1 MNTSTR
7 VMRSTTFA
15 AICGLTLAAGMAGA
29 PAVLELAPAATAQ
42 EQAQAPTI
50 DFNATG
56 SINIHKRAG
65 TAGEAHDTGN
75 VNPEAPGAPL
85 AGAGFTVWR
94 VNVPFSNTA
103 EVQAA
108 QKLTTAEAADKLGA
122 QQGVEK
128 LTDSNGVAAFGGLPV
143 GVYYVKETTVPEGHV
158 PGAPFLV
165 FVPMTNPATLTGW
178 NYDVHVYPKN
188 SENKAEKAVTDADQN
203 VGDVITYAIT
213 SDLPK
218 PVAGGTI
225 SKYEVIDTLDPRVEV
240 TPADISVA
248 FSDGTAIPAGT
259 YTATVEV
266 VDGKNVAKVVFN
278 EEGLKLLTDN
288 VEKRL
293 VTTIK
298 AKVKE
303 IGDGSSVIKNQATVI
318 SNNGAGSGDTT
329 VPTNKVETHH
339 GKLKVLKHDKDGAPL
354 KDATFELYRC
364 ENQATLGD
372 KISINGTDTWTTGDD
387 GTLLVDALHVTD
399 FENNAPAT
407 KEKKYCLKETKAPA
421 GYELLPAPIEFTFT
435 RAEIA
440 ETGEDDAVTLT
451 KKVENVKSVT
461 PQLPLTGGAGIGL
474 IVGLGALIIGAGAWY
489 AKRNTSRA

>member
-42 EQAQAPTI
+42 AQEQAPTI
-50 DFNATG
+50 DFNAKG

-75 VNPEAPGAPL
+75 KNSGAPGTPL

-108 QKLTTAEAADKLGA
+108 QKLTTAEAATKLGN
-122 QQGVEK
+122 QVGNEQKTGP
-128 LTDSNGVAAFGGLPV
+128 NGVATFDNLPV
-143 GVYYVKETTVPEGHV
+143 GVYYVKETTVPQGHV

-165 FVPMTNPATLTGW
+165 FVPMTNPDTLTGW
-178 NYDVHVYPKN
+178 NYHVHVYPKN

-218 PVAGGTI
+218 PIAGGTI
-225 SKYEVIDTLDPRVEV
+225 SKYEVVDTLDPRVEV
-240 TPADISVA
+240 TSADISVA
-248 FSDGTAIPAGT
+248 FSDRTPIPASN

-278 EEGLKLLTDN
+278 GQGLKLLKDNTD
-288 VEKRL
+288 KRL

-303 IGDGSSVIKNQATVI
+303 IGDGSSTIKNQATVI

-329 VPTNKVETHH
+329 VPTNKVETHY
-339 GKLKVLKHDKDGAPL
+339 GKLKVLKHDKDDAPL

-364 ENQATLGD
+364 EDQATLGD
-372 KISINGTDTWTTGDD
+372 KISINGTSAWTTGED
-387 GTLLVDALHVTD
+387 GSLLIDGLHVTD
-399 FENNAPAT
+399 FENN
-407 KEKKYCLKETKAPA
+407 KEGITKKYCLKETKAPA
-421 GYELLPAPIEFTFT
+421 GYELLPKPIEFTFT
-435 RAEIA
+435 RKDIA
-440 ETGEDDAVTLT
+440 ATGEDDAVTLT

-489 AKRNTSRA
+489 AKRNTNRG

>member
-42 EQAQAPTI
+42 AQAPTI
-50 DFNATG
+50 DFNAKG

-75 VNPEAPGAPL
+75 ENSGAPGAPL
-85 AGAGFTVWR
+85 EGAGFTVWK
-94 VNVPFSNTA
+94 VDVPFSNTA

-108 QKLTTAEAADKLGA
+108 QKLTTAEAAAKLGD
-122 QQGVEK
+122 QVGNEQK
-128 LTDSNGVAAFGGLPV
+128 TDSNGVATFGDLPV
-143 GVYYVKETTVPEGHV
+143 GVYYVKETTVPQGHV

-165 FVPMTNPATLTGW
+165 FVPMTNPDTLTGW

-248 FSDGTAIPAGT
+248 FSDGTEISPDN

-278 EEGLKLLTDN
+278 EDGLKLLTDN
-288 VEKRL
+288 ADKRL

-303 IGDGSSVIKNQATVI
+303 IGDGSSEIKNEATVI

-329 VPTNKVETHH
+329 TPTNEVETHY

-354 KDATFELYRC
+354 KGATFELYRC
-364 ENQATLGD
+364 ENQATLRD
-372 KISINGTDTWTTGDD
+372 KISINGTDTWTTVDD
-387 GTLLVDALHVTD
+387 GTLLIDGLHVTD
-399 FENNAPAT
+399 FENN
-407 KEKKYCLKETKAPA
+407 KEGINKKYCLKETEAPA
-421 GYELLPAPIEFTFT
+421 GYELLPEPIEFTFT

-489 AKRNTSRA
+489 AKRNTNRG

>member
-15 AICGLTLAAGMAGA
+15 AICGLTLAVGIAGA
-29 PAVLELAPAATAQ
+29 PAVLELTPAATAQ

-50 DFNATG
+50 DFKATG

-75 VNPEAPGAPL
+75 VNSEAPGAPL
-85 AGAGFTVWR
+85 EGAGFTVWK

-108 QKLTTAEAADKLGA
+108 QKLTTAEAAAKLGDPVRNE
-122 QQGVEK
+122 QK
-128 LTDSNGVAAFGGLPV
+128 TDSNGVATFGDLPV

-165 FVPMTNPATLTGW
+165 FVPMTNPDTLTGW

-225 SKYEVIDTLDPRVEV
+225 SKYEVVDTLDSRVEV
-240 TPADISVA
+240 TPAGISVA
-248 FSDGTAIPAGT
+248 FSDGTPIPAGN
-259 YTATVEV
+259 YKATVEN
-266 VDGKNVAKVVFN
+266 NVAKVVFN
-278 EEGLKLLTDN
+278 EEGLKLLTNN

-303 IGDGSSVIKNQATVI
+303 IGDGSSEIKNQATVI

-329 VPTNKVETHH
+329 VPTNEVKTHY
-339 GKLKVLKHDKDGAPL
+339 GKLKVVKNDKDGKVL
-354 KDATFELYRC
+354 KGATFELYRC
-364 ENQATLGD
+364 ENQASLG
-372 KISINGTDTWTTGDD
+372 KQVIINGTSAWTTGED
-387 GTLLVDALHVTD
+387 GSLLVDGLHVTD
-399 FENNAPAT
+399 IENNDKTIA
-407 KEKKYCLKETKAPA
+407 KKYCLKETKAPA
-421 GYELLPAPIEFTFT
+421 GYELLPEPIEFTFT
-435 RAEIA
+435 REDIA
-440 ETGEDDAVTLT
+440 TGEDDAVTLT

-489 AKRNTSRA
+489 AKRNTNRG

>member
-15 AICGLTLAAGMAGA
+15 AICGLTLVAGMAGA

-42 EQAQAPTI
+42 AQEQAPTI
-50 DFNATG
+50 DFNAKG

-75 VNPEAPGAPL
+75 KNSGALGTPL

-94 VNVPFSNTA
+94 VDVPFGNNDD
-103 EVQAA
+103 VQAA
-108 QKLTTAEAADKLGA
+108 QKLTTAEAATKLGE
-122 QQGVEK
+122 QMETEK
-128 LTDSNGVAAFGGLPV
+128 TTDGEGTVTFGNLPV
-143 GVYYVKETTVPEGHV
+143 GVYYVKETTVPQGHV

-165 FVPMTNPATLTGW
+165 FVPMTNPATHTGW
-178 NYDVHVYPKN
+178 NYHVHVYPKN
-188 SENKAEKAVTDADQN
+188 SENKAEKTVEDADKN
-203 VGDVITYAIT
+203 VSDVITYKIT

-218 PVAGGTI
+218 PPAGGTI
-225 SKYEVIDTLDPRVEV
+225 SKYEVVDTLDPRVKV
-240 TPADISVA
+240 TPDDISVA
-248 FSDGTAIPAGT
+248 FNDGTEIQQDN
-259 YTATVEV
+259 YKATVEV
-266 VDGKNVAKVVFN
+266 VDGNNVAKVVFN
-278 EEGLKLLTDN
+278 EKGLKLLTNN
-288 VEKRL
+288 VDKRL

-303 IGDGSSVIKNQATVI
+303 IDRGTSEIKNQATVI

-329 VPTNKVETHH
+329 VPTNEVKTHY
-339 GKLKVLKHDKDGAPL
+339 GKLKVVKNDKDGKVL
-354 KDATFELYRC
+354 EGATFELYRC

-372 KISINGTDTWTTGDD
+372 KISINGTSSWTTGAD
-387 GTLLVDALHVTD
+387 GTLLIDGLHVTD
-399 FENNAPAT
+399 FEDN
-407 KEKKYCLKETKAPA
+407 KEGIAKKYCLKETKAPA
-421 GYELLPAPIEFTFT
+421 GYELLPEPIEFTFT

-440 ETGEDDAVTLT
+440 NTDEDDAVTLT

-489 AKRNTSRA
+489 AKRNTNRG

>member
-15 AICGLTLAAGMAGA
+15 AICGLTLAAGMAGV

-42 EQAQAPTI
+42 AQEQAPTI
-50 DFNATG
+50 DFKATG

-75 VNPEAPGAPL
+75 ENQKAPGNPL
-85 AGAGFTVWR
+85 EKAGFTVWK

-108 QKLTTAEAADKLGA
+108 QKLTTAEAADKLGER
-122 QQGVEK
+122 QGDEK
-128 LTDSNGVAAFGGLPV
+128 LTDSNGVATFDNLPV
-143 GVYYVKETTVPEGHV
+143 GVYYVKETTVPQGHV

-165 FVPMTNPATLTGW
+165 FVPMTNPDTLTGW
-178 NYDVHVYPKN
+178 NYHVHVYPKN

-218 PVAGGTI
+218 PVAGGMI
-225 SKYEVIDTLDPRVEV
+225 SKYEVVDTLDPRVEV
-240 TPADISVA
+240 TPDDISVA
-248 FSDGTAIPAGT
+248 FNDGTEISRDN
-259 YTATVEV
+259 YTATVEN
-266 VDGKNVAKVVFN
+266 NVAKVVFN
-278 EEGLKLLTDN
+278 EQGLKLLTDN
-288 VEKRL
+288 VDKRL

-303 IGDGSSVIKNQATVI
+303 IGDGSSEIKNQATVI

-329 VPTNKVETHH
+329 VPTNEVKTHY

-364 ENQATLGD
+364 ENQATLGG
-372 KISINGTDTWTTGDD
+372 KISINGTDTWTTGAD
-387 GTLLVDALHVTD
+387 GTLLIDGLHVTD
-399 FENNAPAT
+399 VENND
-407 KEKKYCLKETKAPA
+407 KLIGKKYCLKETKAPA

-435 RAEIA
+435 REDIA
-440 ETGEDDAVTLT
+440 ATGEDDAVTLT

-489 AKRNTSRA
+489 AKRNTNRG

>member
-1 MNTSTR
+1 
-7 VMRSTTFA
+7 
-15 AICGLTLAAGMAGA
+15 MAGA

-42 EQAQAPTI
+42 AQEQAPTI
-50 DFNATG
+50 DFNAKG

-75 VNPEAPGAPL
+75 ENSGAPGAPL
-85 AGAGFTVWR
+85 EKAGFTVWR

-108 QKLTTAEAADKLGA
+108 QKLTTAEAADKLGK
-122 QQGVEK
+122 QQGDEK
-128 LTDSNGVAAFGGLPV
+128 LTDSNGVATFGDLPV
-143 GVYYVKETTVPEGHV
+143 GVYYVKETTVPQGHV

-165 FVPMTNPATLTGW
+165 FVPMTNPDTLTGW

-188 SENKAEKAVTDADQN
+188 SKNKAEKAVTDADQN

-218 PVAGGTI
+218 PVAGGMI
-225 SKYEVIDTLDPRVEV
+225 SKYEVVDTLDPRVEV
-240 TPADISVA
+240 TPDDISVA
-248 FSDGTAIPAGT
+248 FNDGTEISRDN
-259 YTATVEV
+259 YTATVEN
-266 VDGKNVAKVVFN
+266 NVAKVVFN
-278 EEGLKLLTDN
+278 KQGLNLLTDN
-288 VEKRL
+288 VDKRL

-303 IGDGSSVIKNQATVI
+303 IGDGTSEIKNQATVI

-329 VPTNKVETHH
+329 VPTNEVKTHY
-339 GKLKVLKHDKDGAPL
+339 GKLKVLKHDKNGAPL

-372 KISINGTDTWTTGDD
+372 KISINGTDTWTTGED
-387 GTLLVDALHVTD
+387 GSLLVDGLHVTD
-399 FENNAPAT
+399 IENND
-407 KEKKYCLKETKAPA
+407 KDINKKYCLKETKAPA

-489 AKRNTSRA
+489 AKRNTNRG

>member
-15 AICGLTLAAGMAGA
+15 AICGLALATGMVGA
-29 PAVLELAPAATAQ
+29 PAALELAPAAIAQ
-42 EQAQAPTI
+42 EQAPTI
-50 DFNATG
+50 DFNAKG

-85 AGAGFTVWR
+85 EGAGFTVWR
-94 VNVPFSNTA
+94 VDVPFGNTA

-108 QKLTTAEAADKLGA
+108 QKLTAAEAADKLGA
-122 QQGVEK
+122 QQGDEK
-128 LTDSNGVAAFGGLPV
+128 LTDSNGVATFGDLPV

-165 FVPMTNPATLTGW
+165 FVPMTNPDTLKGW

-188 SENKAEKAVTDADQN
+188 SENKAEKDVTDADQN

-225 SKYEVIDTLDPRVEV
+225 SKYEVVDTLDPRVEV
-240 TPADISVA
+240 TPDDISVA
-248 FSDGTAIPAGT
+248 FNDGTEISRDN
-259 YTATVEV
+259 YTATVEN
-266 VDGKNVAKVVFN
+266 NVAKVVFN
-278 EEGLKLLTDN
+278 EDGLKLLTEN
-288 VEKRL
+288 VDKRL
-293 VTTIK
+293 VTTIN

-303 IGDGSSVIKNQATVI
+303 IGDGTSEIKNQATVI

-329 VPTNKVETHH
+329 VPTNEVETHY
-339 GKLKVLKHDKDGAPL
+339 GKLKVLKHDEDGAPL
-354 KDATFELYRC
+354 KGATFELYRC

-372 KISINGTDTWTTGDD
+372 KISINGKDTWTTGVD
-387 GTLLVDALHVTD
+387 GTLLIDGLHVTD
-399 FENNAPAT
+399 IENND
-407 KEKKYCLKETKAPA
+407 KLIDKKYCLKETKAPA
-421 GYELLPAPIEFTFT
+421 GYELLPEPIEFTFT
-435 RAEIA
+435 REDIA
-440 ETGEDDAVTLT
+440 ATGEDDAVTLT